1 MFEGWE
7 SCLRTER
14 GEWQLKLPS
23 KCSAWAVSSRWSQ
36 TPHVP
41 VSTTAGRLLGF
52 TQNVLYS
59 GNTEHISARAGCL
72 HPVVSCYKSAAK
84 PIQLCCTHSTAPQ
97 SSAAQAAAF
106 HELLKFPFLF
116 VAKHQSSTLKKNF
129 PLNFSVHWLLCTECR
144 WELLVW
150 VSLQKYFPTQWA
162 IFHSWITYE
171 KSTKITEICH
181 FFPIRIIL
189 IIFY

>member
-84 PIQLCCTHSTAPQ
+84 PIQLCCTHSTALPKLCCT
-97 SSAAQAAAF
+97 SSSFPWAA
-106 HELLKFPFLF
+106 EI
-116 VAKHQSSTLKKNF
+116 S
-129 PLNFSVHWLLCTECR
+129 FSVCCQTPIFYFKKKLPTE
-144 WELLVW
+144 
-150 VSLQKYFPTQWA
+150 
-162 IFHSWITYE
+162 
-171 KSTKITEICH
+171 
-181 FFPIRIIL
+181 FFCAL
-189 IIFY
+189 IIVYWVQMGTTSVGKFAEIFFQHSGQFFIHG